1 MSLNKAM
8 LIGHV
13 GQEPEIRYV
22 DNGSC
27 TARLSLATSTP
38 GYTLANGTQV
48 PERTEWHKLLFWGKL
63 AQVVERYVHKGD
75 KLYVEGSI
83 RTSIYTDRNGKQH
96 DKIEIWVSSM
106 EMLTS
111 KAQSQANAAAARPA
125 TPAAPQPSAQAPQQ
139 PAQSPASQ
147 QAFTPTPEAPFAPA
161 SPSDDQC
168 PF

>member
-8 LIGHV
+8 LIGNV
-13 GQEPEIRYV
+13 GQDPEVRYI

-38 GYTLANGTQV
+38 GYTLPNGTQV

-83 RTSIYTDRNGKQH
+83 RTNVYTDRQGRQH
-96 DKIEIWVSSM
+96 DKIEIWVNSM
-106 EMLTS
+106 EMLTPKS
-111 KAQSQANAAAARPA
+111 QSQANNSQTSSPETIVQSRGKEQDGA
-125 TPAAPQPSAQAPQQ
+125 TPVTQPPAPDSN
-139 PAQSPASQ
+139 
-147 QAFTPTPEAPFAPA
+147 E
-161 SPSDDQC
+161 C